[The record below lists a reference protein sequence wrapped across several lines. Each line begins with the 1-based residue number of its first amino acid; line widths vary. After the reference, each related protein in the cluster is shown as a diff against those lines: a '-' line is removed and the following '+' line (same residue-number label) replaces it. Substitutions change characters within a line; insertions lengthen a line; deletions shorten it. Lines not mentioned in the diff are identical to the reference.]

1 MMISK
6 RLRIV
11 AVKQRS
17 RSFAMT
23 TGISRTALDFGIH
36 DPFLPL

>member
-1 MMISK
+1 MTISK

-23 TGISRTALDFGIH
+23 TGVNPTALDFGIH
-36 DPFLPL
+36 DLLPPL

>member
-11 AVKQRS
+11 VVKQRS

-23 TGISRTALDFGIH
+23 TGVNPIALDFGIH
-36 DPFLPL
+36 DPFPPL